1 MRNGMIVVL
10 CFNDRNG
17 MVFIQIEKIINLLRS
32 LAVSHVTL
40 DVDAPIRDLC
50 LHGDIHTILP
60 SGSVNRRSD
69 VVELDV
75 FFGHLFLIKNH
86 QTILLR
92 TYLKIL

>member
-1 MRNGMIVVL
+1 
-10 CFNDRNG
+10 

-32 LAVSHVTL
+32 LTVSHVAF
-40 DVDAPIRDLC
+40 DVNASIRDLC

-69 VVELDV
+69 VVELDI
-75 FFGHLFLIKNH
+75 FFSHLFLIKNH
-86 QTILLR
+86 QTILLW